1 MTVGC
6 QGVADKED
14 CYKDGGLGNLYE
26 VWAIGEMNSFVNT
39 LTINEILREAEGF
52 NYSTILTHIQW
63 RIQIFLVSDSS
74 TCPNFIET
82 HCF

>member
-26 VWAIGEMNSFVNT
+26 VWANWWDEFI
-39 LTINEILREAEGF
+39 RE
-52 NYSTILTHIQW
+52 YIK
-63 RIQIFLVSDSS
+63 D
-74 TCPNFIET
+74 
-82 HCF
+82 